1 MKIKRIKDLRED
13 HDLTQTAVGD
23 GIGISQ
29 RLYSYYERGERSVPP
44 EILIALSDY
53 YKTSVDYILG
63 RTDNPKVIKEF
74 FKTEKAVPDKQ

>member
-1 MKIKRIKDLRED
+1 MLIKRIKDLRED
-13 HDLTQTAVGD
+13 HDLTQMTVGK

-44 EILIALSDY
+44 EILIALADF

-63 RTDNPKVIKEF
+63 RTDDPSEIK
-74 FKTEKAVPDKQ
+74 

>member
-1 MKIKRIKDLRED
+1 MLIKRIKDLCED
-13 HDLTQTAVGD
+13 HDLTQMNVGK

-44 EILIALSDY
+44 EILIALADF

-63 RTDNPKVIKEF
+63 RTDDPSEIK
-74 FKTEKAVPDKQ
+74 

>member
-1 MKIKRIKDLRED
+1 MLIKRIKDLRED
-13 HDLTQTAVGD
+13 QDLTQMNVGK

-44 EILIALSDY
+44 EILIALADF

-63 RTDNPKVIKEF
+63 RTDDPSEIK
-74 FKTEKAVPDKQ
+74 

>member
-1 MKIKRIKDLRED
+1 MLIKRIKDLRED
-13 HDLTQTAVGD
+13 HDLTQMNVGE

-44 EILIALSDY
+44 EILIALADF

-63 RTDNPKVIKEF
+63 RTDDPSEIK
-74 FKTEKAVPDKQ
+74 